1 MNTVFGENLGKIIAL
16 KELTQEGLA
25 DDSGIKRQTINK
37 AIQISINNNHNIKI
51 KTAIAL
57 AKGLNVDFPKL
68 FSRLTNEDI
77 KNMGDYIEDDYL
89 DVFVQNVKRSIRI
102 RGKKQKALSSD
113 PGAKEATVSE
123 ILNHKVSDP
132 YLSSIISISEI
143 LNVDIELLL
152 RRGGLENDF

>member
-25 DDSGIKRQTINK
+25 ADSGIKRQTINK

-77 KNMGDYIEDDYL
+77 KNIGEYIEDDYV
-89 DVFVQNVKRSIRI
+89 DIFVQNVKRLI

-113 PGAKEATVSE
+113 PGVKEATVSE
-123 ILNHKVSDP
+123 ILNHKASDP
-132 YLSSIISISEI
+132 YLSSVVSISEV
-143 LNVDIELLL
+143 LNVEVEFLL

>member
-16 KELTQEGLA
+16 KEVTQEGLA

-68 FSRLTNEDI
+68 FFFFFYEDI
-77 KNMGDYIEDDYL
+77 RNLGDYVVGDYL
-89 DVFVQNVKRSIRI
+89 VVFVHV
-102 RGKKQKALSSD
+102 
-113 PGAKEATVSE
+113 
-123 ILNHKVSDP
+123 
-132 YLSSIISISEI
+132 
-143 LNVDIELLL
+143 
-152 RRGGLENDF
+152 F

>member
-25 DDSGIKRQTINK
+25 ADSGIKRQTINK

-77 KNMGDYIEDDYL
+77 KNIGEYIE

-113 PGAKEATVSE
+113 PGVKEATVSE
-123 ILNHKVSDP
+123 ILNHKASDP
-132 YLSSIISISEI
+132 YLSSVVSISEV
-143 LNVDIELLL
+143 LNVEVEFLL